1 MLALLFTAA
10 VNAQN
15 KIDAPSMQALAS
27 YFDGTIDPVLKKAVF
42 KEPVSR
48 GGAATV
54 RVLIEVQDG
63 NAEVLETAGYQV
75 DYISRDFVVAE
86 IPTSDILSV
95 AENPEVKSMS
105 FAKVANTLKIGR
117 AHV

>member
-27 YFDGTIDPVLKKAVF
+27 YFDGTIDSVLKKAVF

-63 NAEVLETAGYQV
+63 NAEVLETAGYRWITFPV
-75 DYISRDFVVAE
+75 ISLWRKYPQAIYFQLQK
-86 IPTSDILSV
+86 IH
-95 AENPEVKSMS
+95 EVKSMS
-105 FAKVANTLKIGR
+105 FCEGG
-117 AHV
+117 